1 MMRRVTR
8 AAGLAV
14 VLLCPMALGQ
24 PPQGETEWPLNQG
37 T

>member
-24 PPQGETEWPLNQG
+24 PPLGETAGPL
-37 T
+37 TPAT